1 MNFADVLI
9 LIIVKAE
16 CGLWGYTESLQN
28 FLYVMNQPAELK
40 PLVAPC
46 RSLSPWAAFRWLR
59 LGWADFKQVP
69 HISLIYGL
77 VMMVIS
83 VTITWLAYLAH
94 SVVLAIALTAG
105 FFFLGPII
113 AIGLYSLSRQ
123 LSNQVEPQFLRCLKE
138 GKKNLSNELVLS
150 FIFLIVFLIWARAAS
165 MLHIFFPSYSSMQFE
180 DWLLFIG
187 VGTLVGAVFAAVIFC
202 VGAFSIPM
210 LMDRKVDT
218 VTAVIT
224 SINAVLKNK
233 RAMLVWAAS
242 IVFLVLLGIATFYVG
257 FVVVLPVVGHATWH
271 AYRETIDA
279 DAWELGPGLG
289 QSDAVDSGSD
299 NK

>member
-1 MNFADVLI
+1 MNSSPD
-9 LIIVKAE
+9 
-16 CGLWGYTESLQN
+16 
-28 FLYVMNQPAELK
+28 PELK

-46 RSLSPWAAFRWLR
+46 RTVPTWAALRWLQK
-59 LGWADFKQVP
+59 GWADFKQVP
-69 HISLIYGL
+69 RISLVYGL

-83 VTITWLAYLAH
+83 VVITWVAYLAH

-123 LSNQVEPQFLRCLKE
+123 LTNQVEPKFLRCLKE

-165 MLHIFFPSYSSMQFE
+165 MLHIFFPSYGAMQLE
-180 DWLLFIG
+180 DWFMFLG

-210 LMDRKVDT
+210 LMDRRVDT

-233 RAMLVWAAS
+233 LAMLVWAGT
-242 IVFLVLLGIATFYVG
+242 IVLLVLLGMATFYLG
-257 FVVVLPVVGHATWH
+257 FVVLLPVVGHATWH
-271 AYRETIDA
+271 AYQETIDA

-289 QSDAVDSGSD
+289 QSTAAGSSVER
-299 NK
+299 K